1 MKFSEGYDGP
11 SIQSRLGGLMKK
23 ILAILTLSLT
33 TSAFAAD
40 LTLNIHNTITLKK
53 VAKDTY
59 EKINQVVVTD
69 RNLVV
74 NGQAKKDSKKAVN
87 AERMIYTLDQNLLR
101 IQDDKELVDTEMGVT
116 ADRNLFGK
124 LKSFTISGDKLAKAY
139 EDSNTRKGITS
150 LAALDTKSASR
161 KSLVVG
167 NQVCVV
173 DSKSSDLLKCEQSTT
188 LNVTN
193 NGAILKGAL
202 FIFETEI

>member
-1 MKFSEGYDGP
+1 
-11 SIQSRLGGLMKK
+11 MKK
-23 ILAILTLSLT
+23 MLAVLALSLT

-40 LTLNIHNTITLKK
+40 LTVNIHTTTTLKK

-69 RNLVV
+69 KNLVV
-74 NGQAKKDSKKAVN
+74 NGQDNKDSKKSVN

-101 IQDDKELVDTEMGVT
+101 IQDDKEQVDTEMGVT
-116 ADRNLFGK
+116 TDRNLFGK
-124 LKSFTISGDKLAKAY
+124 LRSFTISGDKLAKAY
-139 EDSNTRKGITS
+139 EDANTRSGLIS

-167 NQVCVV
+167 NQVCAV
-173 DSKSSDLLKCEQSTT
+173 DSKSSDLLNCEQATT

-193 NGAILKGAL
+193 NGAILTAAL